1 MDEKLKE
8 QLKLLEKYRLRLEEI
23 AAHSRED
30 YLRDGLLQGAA
41 ERYLQMSIESCINI
55 GNRIISLAQFD
66 KKIPAPESYADVFRK
81 LGNLIEDMSSQFI
94 NNLVSMARFRNRLVH
109 LYWEV
114 EPEEAYDFLK
124 LHIGDFIKFR
134 DYIVSYLKD
143 KFIA

>member
-8 QLKLLEKYRLRLEEI
+8 QLKLLEKYRSQLEEV

-41 ERYLQMSIESCINI
+41 ERYLQMSIESCINL

-66 KKIPAPESYADVFRK
+66 KKIPPPESYADVFRK

-94 NNLVSMARFRNRLVH
+94 NDLVSMARFRNRLVH

-114 EPEEAYDFLK
+114 RPEEVYDFLK
-124 LHIGDFIKFR
+124 LHIGDFVKFR

-143 KFIA
+143 KFTA